1 MKANLNQATLIASEL
16 NERGVSLRKAMKI
29 GLDLSEKYLLVT
41 KPRRSDES
49 AFIELVDKALS
60 DGVLKLNQSYT
71 ASDMLELMGIEP
83 SRSKATKLSCS
94 LVKAFV
100 IERSRGNVGQRL
112 IKIVSRQ

>member
-1 MKANLNQATLIASEL
+1 MKADLDQATLIASEL
-16 NERGVSLRKAMKI
+16 HENGVSLRKSMNI
-29 GLDLSEKYLLVT
+29 GLDLSEKYLLVR
-41 KPRRSDES
+41 KPRKKDES
-49 AFIELVDKALS
+49 LFLDLVNKALS

-71 ASDMLELMGIEP
+71 ASNMLSLMGIEP

-112 IKIVSRQ
+112 IKIVARQ